1 MKKILQP
8 VFLLVL
14 GIGMLACQTEEPEQ
28 QGGIEEPAA
37 VDTDAVRAGV
47 ENAAQQWSAAATAGD
62 AEALT
67 NLYAADATIYAPDT
81 PPITGRDAIHA
92 FFTEMVS
99 EGPYAVTL
107 STNEVIIP
115 ESGEIAI
122 ELGSF
127 EDESGS
133 GKYIGVYKNID
144 GSWKLIA
151 DTWNN
156 NGPGTADTE

>member
-1 MKKILQP
+1 MRKLQS
-8 VFLLVL
+8 LLLLALAFGVA
-14 GIGMLACQTEEPEQ
+14 ACQTQEPEQ
-28 QGGIEEPAA
+28 QAAIEEPAT
-37 VDTDAVRAGV
+37 VDTGAIRAAVEDAS
-47 ENAAQQWSAAATAGD
+47 QQWAAAANAGD

-81 PPITGRDAIHA
+81 PAITGRDAIHA

-99 EGPYAVTL
+99 EGPYTVTL
-107 STNEVIIP
+107 TTNEVIIP

-127 EDESGS
+127 EDASGS
-133 GKYIGVYKNID
+133 GKYVGVHRNVD
-144 GSWKLIA
+144 GNWKLIV

-156 NGPGTADTE
+156 NAPGTTNAE

>member
-1 MKKILQP
+1 MMKRLKPLF
-8 VFLLVL
+8 VLVVAL
-14 GIGMLACQTEEPEQ
+14 GMVACQAEEAEQ
-28 QGGIEEPAA
+28 QAAIEEPAA
-37 VDTDAVRAGV
+37 VDTDAIRAGV
-47 ENAAQQWSAAATAGD
+47 EDASQQWSAAAGAGD

-107 STNEVIIP
+107 TTNEVIIP

-127 EDESGS
+127 EDATGS
-133 GKYIGVYKNID
+133 GKYVGVYRNID
-144 GSWKLIA
+144 GNWKLIA

-156 NGPGTADTE
+156 NGPGTANAE